1 MTDPNGNR
9 TQVGVDAL
17 GRVIWTAALGSV
29 AAPSGDTPADPTAR
43 IEYDHDAW
51 VARGEPASAH
61 TFARERHGPTNPRW
75 QEQYTYT
82 GGLGGVV
89 LAKVQAEPGKA
100 WRRNPG
106 TGAIEE
112 VDTTPNLRWV
122 GNGRTIVNNKGNPV
136 RQFEPYFSTSPGYDR
151 EPELVERGKSP
162 TLYYDPVGRLIRTEH
177 PDGTLSRVEVG
188 PWQARAFD
196 RNDTVLDSQWYVD
209 RGSPDPN
216 GAEPANPE
224 TRAAWLAAKHA
235 NTPSVSHPDSLGR
248 TICSIADNGA
258 GVTYR
263 TRTELD
269 LTGRVSRVFDNR
281 NREVARAETN
291 MLGAACRA
299 KSAER
304 GEHWVLLDVAGAVA
318 RIWDDRGR
326 KLRMEPDAARRP
338 QRVFLDGGTGE
349 KLVSFLQYG
358 EEHPDAVGRNL
369 RGKVF
374 RAFNQAGAIT
384 FERFDFKGGV
394 AEAHR
399 RLAKQYKGVV
409 DWAALIALPGPID
422 LPTVTARADA
432 LLDAETFRGT
442 ITTDALGR
450 PIEGVL
456 PDGTVLRP
464 AFNEANYVERLSA
477 QVMGAGAFIPFLTAA
492 EHDAKG
498 QRLSVAL
505 GNGTASTYEYDPDTF
520 RMTRLR
526 TARPADATV
535 LQDIRYIFDPVGNV
549 VSLADAAQ
557 AVVFHGGEQ
566 VRPERR
572 FEYDAVYQLVRATGR
587 ESRAPATQ
595 PNHTDLVALSA
606 AHPHDVQAVRNYVE
620 EYEYDDLGNIG
631 RLRHVAAGGSWTR
644 RYQYGYETNPADLTN
659 RLTGTSEPGDPDGV
673 FSSGYTYDPSG
684 GMLTMP
690 HLAGG
695 LAWNVFD
702 QLAEVDLGGGGR
714 AFYVYGA
721 GGQRMRKVI
730 ERNGNTKLEWIF
742 LGPVMIFR
750 RRRRDTDQLRFER
763 WTLHLGD
770 GAGHVAQVDIKTRDD
785 DDEDPANAVGA
796 PLIRYQYSNHLG
808 SVMLE
813 TDTNGDPVSYE
824 EYHPYGTSAYRAAR
838 PGAHLSLKRFRFSG
852 KERDDETGL
861 YYFGA
866 RYYAPWLGRWT
877 SADPAG
883 FADGLNLYAFSLNNP
898 ATLSDPTGT
907 QSTDSKVKWI
917 VPKSVTTK
925 EKFEQWAKRA
935 GIQYSGEPAYDK
947 GKKIWSA
954 GNWTRVAPG
963 QGGAVHPNPTGTEGE
978 APAPE
983 GGGGPPLRPAIQPP
997 PAAATQTPP
1006 STPEPAPAPS
1016 GASSSGTVAAAAQ
1029 AVTEGSIWNPTVS
1042 GSLSR
1047 AEQLAINSRRG
1058 FILESLAG
1066 NNLGRTF
1073 PLADKL
1079 TSSGVVQIKSVATES
1094 TRYISQVVRNA
1105 TRDAGKAIAQ
1115 NIGFA
1120 GRAAQA
1126 QIIVPTG
1133 TSADV
1138 VAAAQSALQNV
1149 RKPIPGAVAP
1159 QVTRGLPG
1167 VAGLAGKGL
1176 AFVGVPLSGYSFY
1189 RNVESGHFADALLGD
1204 APGFASGGLTIGA
1217 IFTGSA
1223 LLAESAAVVGAFGL
1237 GYLAGSLLDKGVE
1250 WASKKAF
1257 GVDLSPSNVLASGM
1271 TAVDQALTPLWAD
1284 PSKPAYTQTL
1294 GWKLADWFGL

>member
-1 MTDPNGNR
+1 
-9 TQVGVDAL
+9 
-17 GRVIWTAALGSV
+17 
-29 AAPSGDTPADPTAR
+29 
-43 IEYDHDAW
+43 
-51 VARGEPASAH
+51 
-61 TFARERHGPTNPRW
+61 
-75 QEQYTYT
+75 
-82 GGLGGVV
+82 
-89 LAKVQAEPGKA
+89 
-100 WRRNPG
+100 
-106 TGAIEE
+106 
-112 VDTTPNLRWV
+112 
-122 GNGRTIVNNKGNPV
+122 
-136 RQFEPYFSTSPGYDR
+136 
-151 EPELVERGKSP
+151 
-162 TLYYDPVGRLIRTEH
+162 
-177 PDGTLSRVEVG
+177 
-188 PWQARAFD
+188 
-196 RNDTVLDSQWYVD
+196 
-209 RGSPDPN
+209 
-216 GAEPANPE
+216 
-224 TRAAWLAAKHA
+224 
-235 NTPSVSHPDSLGR
+235 
-248 TICSIADNGA
+248 
-258 GVTYR
+258 
-263 TRTELD
+263 
-269 LTGRVSRVFDNR
+269 
-281 NREVARAETN
+281 
-291 MLGAACRA
+291 
-299 KSAER
+299 
-304 GEHWVLLDVAGAVA
+304 
-318 RIWDDRGR
+318 
-326 KLRMEPDAARRP
+326 
-338 QRVFLDGGTGE
+338 
-349 KLVSFLQYG
+349 
-358 EEHPDAVGRNL
+358 
-369 RGKVF
+369 
-374 RAFNQAGAIT
+374 
-384 FERFDFKGGV
+384 
-394 AEAHR
+394 
-399 RLAKQYKGVV
+399 
-409 DWAALIALPGPID
+409 
-422 LPTVTARADA
+422 
-432 LLDAETFRGT
+432 
-442 ITTDALGR
+442 
-450 PIEGVL
+450 
-456 PDGTVLRP
+456 
-464 AFNEANYVERLSA
+464 
-477 QVMGAGAFIPFLTAA
+477 MGAGAFIPFLTAA

-526 TARPADATV
+526 TARPANATV

-595 PNHTDLVALSA
+595 PNHTDLVAVAA

-644 RYQYGYETNPADLTN
+644 RYQYAYETNPADLTN

-714 AFYVYGA
+714 AFHVYGA

-763 WTLHLGD
+763 WTVHLGD
-770 GAGHVAQVDIKTRDD
+770 GAGHVAQADIKTRDD

-947 GKKIWSA
+947 GTKIWSA

-963 QGGAVHPNPTGTEGE
+963 QGGAVHPNPTGTGLGAGAGSAGSPTAIGAAPPNVPAPGEFGSVAPYNKQPPAEYGAAGDRSTRLTENEHVMPGQQLKDMTRNPASGQSAYNDQSYRKDATLRVEREMALNKTHGNRGGPTADNPRTSAMQSAIQSGRGVNYREDVFEASRQNALRAARATGSVVTEENINRAVLHQEGNLFGTHRGSVMNALPPQTAGQRISE
-978 APAPE
+978 GIRNFGRSLVYTTSGQSRFSAAGTTLARGLIPGFGAAEMGASAAPYVVAQLGITSPAIVNTAAAMAAAPAVTASIALVSAA
-983 GGGGPPLRPAIQPP
+983 GGYFVGDAVGD
-997 PAAATQTPP
+997 
-1006 STPEPAPAPS
+1006 
-1016 GASSSGTVAAAAQ
+1016 
-1029 AVTEGSIWNPTVS
+1029 AVTEWTDNKAVGVGAGT
-1042 GSLSR
+1042 
-1047 AEQLAINSRRG
+1047 
-1058 FILESLAG
+1058 LAG
-1066 NNLGRTF
+1066 AGTGAAIGAGIGSF
-1073 PLADKL
+1073 F
-1079 TSSGVVQIKSVATES
+1079 GVVG
-1094 TRYISQVVRNA
+1094 
-1105 TRDAGKAIAQ
+1105 AG
-1115 NIGFA
+1115 
-1120 GRAAQA
+1120 
-1126 QIIVPTG
+1126 
-1133 TSADV
+1133 
-1138 VAAAQSALQNV
+1138 
-1149 RKPIPGAVAP
+1149 PGAV
-1159 QVTRGLPG
+1159 VGG
-1167 VAGLAGKGL
+1167 IIGGIAGFIG
-1176 AFVGVPLSGYSFY
+1176 SF
-1189 RNVESGHFADALLGD
+1189 
-1204 APGFASGGLTIGA
+1204 
-1217 IFTGSA
+1217 
-1223 LLAESAAVVGAFGL
+1223 
-1237 GYLAGSLLDKGVE
+1237 
-1250 WASKKAF
+1250 W
-1257 GVDLSPSNVLASGM
+1257 
-1271 TAVDQALTPLWAD
+1271 
-1284 PSKPAYTQTL
+1284 
-1294 GWKLADWFGL
+1294 